1 MIENKTL
8 PWVIDNDVYNIWE
21 NWDISN
27 RDLIFLD
34 KNGNFVLKMN
44 LTSDYE
50 FDYYSDDIIN
60 LINCLLDGN

>member
-34 KNGNFVLKMN
+34 KNGNFVLKIN
-44 LTSDYE
+44 LTNSYNGN
-50 FDYYSDDIIN
+50 YIIN
-60 LINCLLDGN
+60 VVDCLLEGN